1 MLDLVSKA
9 VVIRDLIAYQ
19 YECFSTIGHEETFNA
34 IDHIIKGVMDMPTVG
49 ATPVVHGHWIG
60 KPLAGYS
67 TVKCSACGSAFV
79 ENNGKWKYCPDCG
92 AKMDEPTQSNNSNT
106 LGALGEK
113 VTE

>member
-1 MLDLVSKA
+1 MSRLIDADKFFMKAYNASYPVIHGNNDRENGLTMYGIAQLLDE
-9 VVIRDLIAYQ
+9 Q
-19 YECFSTIGHEETFNA
+19 PTIDA
-34 IDHIIKGVMDMPTVG
+34 
-49 ATPVVHGHWIG
+49 APVVHGHWIG

-92 AKMDEPTQSNNSNT
+92 AKMDE
-106 LGALGEK
+106 